1 MVPCGQPRW
10 SPQWGQPACR
20 PCRGKARDGGGSGQ
34 ASEAGT
40 SRPLSLPHLPWN
52 KGLNSGAGGLKSCR
66 KHRSLSLS
74 PLFKC
79 NFTLGSYGLSVP
91 LQVSWLGGIEWKRRL
106 NEKESGSQKATSHCP
121 SFTVRARASP
131 AQSVPSQDI
140 WEHSHPGSCL
150 ATGRPERDLRAG
162 RSTLRAAGTGD
173 VGGCRGPTSK
183 RMAPFPSASKAL
195 KRKCA

>member
-1 MVPCGQPRW
+1 M
-10 SPQWGQPACR
+10 
-20 PCRGKARDGGGSGQ
+20 GGGSGQ

-106 NEKESGSQKATSHCP
+106 NEKKSGSQKATSHCP

-131 AQSVPSQDI
+131 AQSAPSQKDI

-150 ATGRPERDLRAG
+150 ATGRPERGLRAG
-162 RSTLRAAGTGD
+162 RSTPRAAGTGD